1 MKGLQAFKLSISKD
15 REHPPRSVLDG
26 TCGYPP
32 SGVAQRVGLGLQHK
46 ATQRNP
52 PATARFGD
60 AYFPDSSSLVPIHPS
75 KWRRPAPKGSPFTLV
90 PSRFWLL
97 RLLGYLPRKPVKQL
111 RPGPPASPS
120 RLGPIFI
127 DGPEVPLPLCFSV
140 HGAGGRLHDWMAQSL
155 FVFFPLRVPR
165 FKGVGA
171 CVEPGSAA
179 HMLGEP
185 GGLL

>member
-1 MKGLQAFKLSISKD
+1 MVPADIL
-15 REHPPRSVLDG
+15 PPALRSV
-26 TCGYPP
+26 
-32 SGVAQRVGLGLQHK
+32 SVLGCNT
-46 ATQRNP
+46 TQRNP

-185 GGLL
+185 GGLLWAPTAPQATLRPISSLS